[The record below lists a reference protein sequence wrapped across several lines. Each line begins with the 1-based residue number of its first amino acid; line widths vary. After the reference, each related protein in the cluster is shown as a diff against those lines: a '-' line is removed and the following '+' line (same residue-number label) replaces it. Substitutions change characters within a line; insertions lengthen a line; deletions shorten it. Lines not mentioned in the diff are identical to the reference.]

1 MEEEEIVKRLE
12 FYLSKQNLEND
23 YVLKRNSSE
32 WCMFAHFLYHV
43 KSFQLKDYMIFP
55 NFFILSIPKPA

>member
-23 YVLKRNSSE
+23 YVLKRNLSD
-32 WCMFAHFLYHV
+32 WCMFCVL
-43 KSFQLKDYMIFP
+43 
-55 NFFILSIPKPA
+55 